1 MWRGNVTVVMIA
13 HRFSTFLNADK
24 VVYMEAGKIVA
35 IGTFEQVRLE
45 VADFDSQAALMGL

>member
-1 MWRGNVTVVMIA
+1 MTVVMIA